1 MSSLKSIVL
10 LHLGQ
15 WLKPTGILTEF
26 LQCGH
31 STSYFSLLIACMALD
46 LMVFSKSRL
55 NLRISDLLARSYFLL
70 IRHTP
75 FNKTLPFVE
84 GENKEGSEKME
95 TKLVSVK
102 QAAKMFN
109 FPLQKLYQLVE
120 KKQVPYIE
128 LENLSGSISNKI
140 NTRTFAEWLDRMA
153 QENKCI

>member
-1 MSSLKSIVL
+1 V
-10 LHLGQ
+10 
-15 WLKPTGILTEF
+15 
-26 LQCGH
+26 
-31 STSYFSLLIACMALD
+31 
-46 LMVFSKSRL
+46 
-55 NLRISDLLARSYFLL
+55 
-70 IRHTP
+70 
-75 FNKTLPFVE
+75 
-84 GENKEGSEKME
+84 E